1 MKGAVAFLAAIGT
14 SPLLKWSAR
23 GQPLEVGDLVR
34 VRTKLSPLAG
44 RSGEVAE
51 FAPGDPYGP
60 YLVQFAGGL
69 QFRYRRNELA
79 LTFISDSAKKHR

>member
-14 SPLLKWSAR
+14 SPLLKWADR

-34 VRTKLSPLAG
+34 VRTKFSPLAG
-44 RSGEVAE
+44 RSGKVAE
-51 FAPGDPYGP
+51 VAPGDPYGP

-79 LTFISDSAKKHR
+79 PTFISDSVKNDR

>member
-14 SPLLKWSAR
+14 SPLLKWAHR
-23 GQPLEVGDLVR
+23 GHPIEIGDLVV

-44 RSGEVAE
+44 HSGKVAE
-51 FAPGDPYGP
+51 VAPGDPYGP

-79 LTFISDSAKKHR
+79 LTFIADSATKDR

>member
-14 SPLLKWSAR
+14 SPLLKWTDRA
-23 GQPLEVGDLVR
+23 QPLEVGDPVI

-44 RSGEVAE
+44 RSGKVAE
-51 FAPGDPYGP
+51 VAPGDPYGP

-79 LTFISDSAKKHR
+79 LTFISDSVPKDH

>member
-14 SPLLKWSAR
+14 LPIPRWTNR
-23 GQPLEVGDLVR
+23 GQPLEIGDPVR

-44 RSGEVAE
+44 QSGRVAE
-51 FAPGDPYGP
+51 ISHGDLYGP

-79 LTFISDSAKKHR
+79 LTIISDSARKDR

>member
-1 MKGAVAFLAAIGT
+1 MKGAAAFLAAIGT
-14 SPLLKWSAR
+14 SSLLKRADR
-23 GQPLEVGDLVR
+23 AHPLEIGDGVR

-44 RSGEVAE
+44 QSGKVAE
-51 FAPGDPYGP
+51 VSLGDPYGP

-79 LTFISDSAKKHR
+79 PTFISDSVKNDR

>member
-1 MKGAVAFLAAIGT
+1 MAFLAAAGT
-14 SPLLKWSAR
+14 SPLSKWGR
-23 GQPLEVGDLVR
+23 GQPLEVGDPVR

-44 RSGEVAE
+44 QSGRVAE
-51 FAPGDPYGP
+51 VVPGDPYGP

-79 LTFISDSAKKHR
+79 LTFISDSAGKDR